1 MKSQDI
7 PGAIDQIIM
16 DLDFQEKRDY
26 LSKNL
31 SGGQKRKLSV
41 GIAFIGGSKFIL
53 LDEPTSVKR
62 FLIDAFFFILFITR

>member
-1 MKSQDI
+1 MTSQDI
-7 PGAIDQIIM
+7 PGAIDQIIR

-53 LDEPTSVKR
+53 LDEPTSVKI
-62 FLIDAFFFILFITR
+62 F